1 MTSKEQRATN
11 SRQVPA
17 IARVVS
23 RIRIRIK
30 EDIHEDTHTRSQ
42 RPHDFSAWP
51 GLHGHE
57 RFLRRARRRPIHATI
72 RHALDAGISLLD
84 TADMYGPHTNERL
97 VGGAIQGRRD
107 EVMLATKFGIVRDPS
122 NRLARGID
130 GSPAYVRASCEGSL
144 KRLGVERIDLYYQH
158 RVDPKVPIE
167 ETVGA
172 MSELVT

>member
-1 MTSKEQRATN
+1 
-11 SRQVPA
+11 
-17 IARVVS
+17 
-23 RIRIRIK
+23 
-30 EDIHEDTHTRSQ
+30 
-42 RPHDFSAWP
+42 
-51 GLHGHE
+51 
-57 RFLRRARRRPIHATI
+57 
-72 RHALDAGISLLD
+72 
-84 TADMYGPHTNERL
+84 MYGPHTNERL